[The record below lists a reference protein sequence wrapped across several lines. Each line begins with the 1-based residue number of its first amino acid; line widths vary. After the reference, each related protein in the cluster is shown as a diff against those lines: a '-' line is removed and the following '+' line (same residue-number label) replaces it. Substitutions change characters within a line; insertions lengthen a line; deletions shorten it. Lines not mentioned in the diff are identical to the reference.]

1 MPVLKFPLDR
11 LPQVSPVIIS
21 QSDTHILIAIEIS
34 RATLARHRRFLQMLL
49 EAAREPE
56 GGPQDHPR

>member
-1 MPVLKFPLDR
+1 MPVVLQFPDR
-11 LPQVSPVIIS
+11 FQEAKPVIIS
-21 QSDTHILIAIEIS
+21 SSPTHIIVAIEIP

-49 EAAREPE
+49 EAAGEPE